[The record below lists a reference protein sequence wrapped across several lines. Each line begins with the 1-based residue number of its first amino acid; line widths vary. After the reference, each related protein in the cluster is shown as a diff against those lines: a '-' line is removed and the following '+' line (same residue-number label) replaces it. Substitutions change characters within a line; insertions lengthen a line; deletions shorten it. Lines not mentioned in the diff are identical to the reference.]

1 MPISTRGIGTN
12 LTGLASSYSPVTTLT
27 LNDGTSIPQIGF
39 GTWQIEEDK
48 AAPSVYQA
56 LQDGYRLI
64 DGAAIYG
71 NEEGVGE
78 GLRLAGLP
86 RDDVY
91 VTTKLWNPDQPRAT
105 EAIDESLARL
115 NLGYV
120 DLYLIHWPCPNF
132 DRYVE
137 AYAAMVELRKAGKT
151 RSIGVSNF
159 TIDHL
164 KRIMD
169 ATGVVPAVNQIELHP
184 LLPQEELRLFH
195 EEHGIVTESWSP
207 LGQGKGL
214 LDSPVLAQ
222 IGAKYGKTPAQ
233 VVLRWHIDLGLVVI
247 PKSVTPSRI
256 KENIDVFDFKLDAD
270 DLQAIAGLET
280 GERLGGDP
288 ETASYGVD

>member
-1 MPISTRGIGTN
+1 M
-12 LTGLASSYSPVTTLT
+12 TTLT
-27 LNDGTSIPQIGF
+27 LNDGTTIPQIGF

-48 AAPSVYQA
+48 ASPSVYQA
-56 LQDGYRLI
+56 IQDGYRLI

-78 GLRLAGLP
+78 GIRLAGLP

-91 VTTKLWNPDQPRAT
+91 VTTKLWNPDQPKA
-105 EAIDESLARL
+105 ADAMDESLARL
-115 NLGYV
+115 GLSYV
-120 DLYLIHWPCPNF
+120 DLYLIHWPCPKF
-132 DRYVE
+132 DKYAE
-137 AYAAMVELRKAGKT
+137 AYKSMVELREAGKT

-169 ATGVVPAVNQIELHP
+169 ETGVVPAVNQIELHP
-184 LLPQEELRLFH
+184 LLPQEELRAFH
-195 EEHGIVTESWSP
+195 KEHSIVTESWSP
-207 LGQGKGL
+207 LGQGKSL
-214 LDSPVLAQ
+214 LDSPVLAK
-222 IGAKYGKTPAQ
+222 IGEKYGKTAAQ

-256 KENIDVFDFKLDAD
+256 KENIAIFDFSLDAD
-270 DLQAIAGLET
+270 DMKAIAGLET

-288 ETASYGVD
+288 ETANYGVD